1 MSATKNNQKL
11 AAQCI
16 KNFDDTKSWRNSPN
30 KQQGNAVWVSNSA
43 RNPNPK
49 HKGSGSKL
57 IYMDTKLLNQELRGF
72 LNKMTD
78 TKYELFRKS
87 IIELIPL
94 DGYDGAPRPN
104 RKFLFGQRHFDAL
117 VDTIWEF
124 ATMQPTY
131 HMLLGNLCWE
141 LDEHFRT
148 GAETAVSIAVS
159 NKDAKK
165 FQARVFDE
173 IQPHEYDTVE
183 LAKKGGRK
191 SINFKNGLIKR
202 CQLYFEADLL
212 EFDKE
217 WAVICEKMEKD
228 PENLD
233 NRREEMYFTQKL
245 NKEKDRMAANADF
258 IAQLYK
264 MSMLKDRI
272 VMGVIDSLLTLGRT
286 NAETKEYVQ
295 FSRLE
300 ADCRLVMLK
309 RVVETAGPYIDK
321 RSKGGDR
328 LRPFF
333 DKMQELAQDSTS
345 GIVSSNVRF
354 QLQDT
359 IDLRERNWV
368 KKKDGTPSKSSK
380 GRAQA
385 AAIAPKAI
393 LSSSAIGNKKRS
405 SKIATSKSKAQ
416 KMLAAKKEAAK
427 TEVNADAQE
436 TADTIAR
443 LDKEIQAL
451 QVEHDQLSGRKNKN
465 KRKKIKQRREAKK
478 GELADAKKQLKID
491 RAKGPDAD
499 PEPADAVVH
508 ADANADANTETGGLG
523 QEEVAALQRMC
534 ARFTQGGSQDDLDY
548 AIEKMEVQDAHFAAI
563 AVFLVQNALQTEK
576 KGQVTQLQIVAKG
589 LVSLARNEKFGLV
602 DEHIKQ
608 ALISV
613 EKGIADI
620 VIDAPLAPIFLKQL
634 PDIIESAR
642 AEAVAASAAAEKL
655 AASLEESAKSAGM
668 VRTQTKDFLAAF
680 LRDGSAKQFA
690 DAISSKIENNESN
703 LASVVETIVDEG
715 MRGDASNHVKIGALI
730 VELVQLKALDAGAVA
745 LGVLNA
751 CDKLADYPHPKARD
765 HMARLLCDAFRAK
778 IITRVP
784 FAIKSRIAKLA

>member
-1 MSATKNNQKL
+1 
-11 AAQCI
+11 
-16 KNFDDTKSWRNSPN
+16 
-30 KQQGNAVWVSNSA
+30 
-43 RNPNPK
+43 
-49 HKGSGSKL
+49 
-57 IYMDTKLLNQELRGF
+57 
-72 LNKMTD
+72 
-78 TKYELFRKS
+78 
-87 IIELIPL
+87 
-94 DGYDGAPRPN
+94 
-104 RKFLFGQRHFDAL
+104 
-117 VDTIWEF
+117 
-124 ATMQPTY
+124 
-131 HMLLGNLCWE
+131 
-141 LDEHFRT
+141 
-148 GAETAVSIAVS
+148 
-159 NKDAKK
+159 
-165 FQARVFDE
+165 
-173 IQPHEYDTVE
+173 
-183 LAKKGGRK
+183 
-191 SINFKNGLIKR
+191 
-202 CQLYFEADLL
+202 
-212 EFDKE
+212 
-217 WAVICEKMEKD
+217 
-228 PENLD
+228 
-233 NRREEMYFTQKL
+233 
-245 NKEKDRMAANADF
+245 
-258 IAQLYK
+258 
-264 MSMLKDRI
+264 
-272 VMGVIDSLLTLGRT
+272 MGVIDSLLTLGRT

-385 AAIAPKAI
+385 ATVAPKAI
-393 LSSSAIGNKKRS
+393 LSSSVSNNKKRS
-405 SKIATSKSKAQ
+405 SKVATSKSKAQ
-416 KMLAAKKEAAK
+416 KMLAAQKEAAK

-436 TADTIAR
+436 TADTTAR
-443 LDKEIQAL
+443 LEKEIQAL

-478 GELADAKKQLKID
+478 GELANAKKQLKID
-491 RAKGPDAD
+491 RAKGPDAE
-499 PEPADAVVH
+499 PEPADAVVD
-508 ADANADANTETGGLG
+508 ADADAGGLG

-534 ARFTQGGSQDDLDY
+534 ARFTQGGSQDDLEY
-548 AIEKMEVQDAHFAAI
+548 AIEKMKVQDAHFAAI

-576 KGQVTQLQIVAKG
+576 KGQTTQLQIVAKG
-589 LVSLARNEKFGLV
+589 LVALARNDKFGLN

-608 ALISV
+608 ALLSV

-634 PDIIESAR
+634 PDIIKSAR
-642 AEAVAASAAAEKL
+642 AEADAASAAAEKL

-668 VRTQTKDFLAAF
+668 VRTQTKGFLAAF
-680 LRDGSAKQFA
+680 LRDGSAKQFG

-703 LASVVETIVDEG
+703 LASVVQTIVDEG

-730 VELVQLKALDAGAVA
+730 VELVQLKAMDAGAVA